1 MRRDLLSG
9 ILLIAGAVAGI
20 MVMIFHPAGRI
31 LVTPANF
38 PGQAALN
45 ISVHSVALAAVAILF
60 LGLVGLSRRLGPSDL
75 VTAALVAYGFGV
87 VAVMSAAVASGFVAT
102 SVIEQLLTAKA
113 QSRDLYQA
121 LFTYTGFINQGFAKV
136 NVVASS
142 VAVLLWSAA
151 MWTTGRLPRAAA
163 IAGAAVGTGVLLAL
177 LSGYLRLDVH
187 GFGIVTFSQ
196 SIWLIWLGVLLCRE
210 RGAGHPQ
217 GVS

>member
-9 ILLIAGAVAGI
+9 ILLIAGAVAGM
-20 MVMIFHPAGRI
+20 MVMIFHPTGRI

-38 PGQAALN
+38 PGQALLN
-45 ISVHSVALAAVAILF
+45 ITVHSVALAAVAILF
-60 LGLVGLSRRLGPSDL
+60 LGLLGMSRASGVIGSWW
-75 VTAALVAYGFGV
+75 TAALVAYGFGV

-142 VAVLLWSAA
+142 VAVLLWSATI
-151 MWTTGRLPRAAA
+151 WKTGRLPRAAA
-163 IAGAAVGTGVLLAL
+163 IAGAVVGAGVLLAL

-187 GFGIVTFSQ
+187 GFGIVTFS
-196 SIWLIWLGVLLCRE
+196 SRSG
-210 RGAGHPQ
+210 
-217 GVS
+217 